1 MEKNYIKKISFNPKV
16 KRIKEYI
23 LITFG
28 ALVVS
33 LAVQLFFVPAKI
45 APGGVSG
52 IGIVLNSLFPEI
64 SVSGFIIGINIILFI
79 IAFKFLGDE
88 FGFKS
93 LYASFI
99 LSGFMWIIENK
110 LTIERITEDYMLSA
124 IIGGVLLGV
133 GLSIVFNQKSS
144 TGGTDI
150 IASIINKYTYLSLGY
165 SMIIIDF
172 IVVFSGMLLFGLER
186 GLYGAIST
194 LLIGSTI
201 NKVVEG
207 FNVQKEVVV
216 ITKEKDKVKKYIIN
230 TIERGVTIFS
240 AEGGY
245 SENKKYALYSVVSS
259 KEFITLKIYL
269 KENIPDA
276 FITVGN
282 VNEVFGEGFSRPKNS

>member
-1 MEKNYIKKISFNPKV
+1 MEKNYIEKILFNKKMK
-16 KRIKEYI
+16 KIKEYI
-23 LITFG
+23 LITLG
-28 ALVVS
+28 ALIVS

-52 IGIVLNSLFPEI
+52 IGIVLNSIFPEI
-64 SVSGFIIGINIILFI
+64 SVSGFIIVINIILFI

-93 LYASFI
+93 LYASI
-99 LSGFMWIIENK
+99 MLSGFMWIIENRLNIGRVTK
-110 LTIERITEDYMLSA
+110 DYMLSA
-124 IIGGVLLGV
+124 IIGGVLLGF
-133 GLSIVFNQKSS
+133 GLSLVFNQKSS

-165 SMIIIDF
+165 GMMIIDF
-172 IVVFSGMLLFGLER
+172 IVVFSGMLLFGIER
-186 GLYGAIST
+186 GLYGAIAT
-194 LLIGSTI
+194 LLIGSTV

-207 FNVQKEVVV
+207 FNIQKEVVV
-216 ITKEKDKVKKYIIN
+216 ITNEKDKVKKYIIDE
-230 TIERGVTIFS
+230 IERGVTIFN
-240 AEGGY
+240 AEGGF
-245 SENKKYALYSVVSS
+245 SEQKKYAIYSVVSS